1 MVIDQCILESRGAV
15 IVEYGIND
23 LIFLEGDILKY
34 YYQIIE
40 GKVKLNNYTD
50 DGKEILQN
58 NIDEGMSFGEYLLF
72 LENARSPVN
81 AVALTSCKISK
92 LPKASFLG
100 LIEEF
105 PNLGLDINHSIS
117 EHIHFRNIIG
127 KSAAQRSSHKLIAL
141 LDHLK
146 SKQPNTEPFSFMVPL
161 TRQEMANLTG
171 LCVETTIKMIK
182 KMEKENLLKI
192 VNRKIYY

>member
-1 MVIDQCILESRGAV
+1 MVINQYILEAKGAV
-15 IVEYGIND
+15 IVEYNIND
-23 LIFLEGDILKY
+23 LIFIEDEILKY

-58 NIDEGMSFGEYLLF
+58 NINEGQSFGEYLLF
-72 LENARSPVN
+72 LDNARSPVN
-81 AVALTSCKISK
+81 AVAVTSCKILK
-92 LPKASFLG
+92 LPKALFLS
-100 LIEEF
+100 LLQDH
-105 PNLGLDINHSIS
+105 PDLGIDINQSIS
-117 EHIHFRNIIG
+117 EHIHFRNIIN
-127 KSAAQRSSHKLIAL
+127 KSGAQRSSHKLIAL

-146 SKQPNTEPFSFMVPL
+146 SKQSNTEPFSFMVPL

-182 KMEKENLLKI
+182 KMEKENILKI